1 MEQQITQP
9 DIVPGTIVTVLQPM
23 KRYRS
28 YSRWVERKAPRYF
41 REYKVD
47 MANAENK
54 LYSNDTLIVLVRA
67 PHDSEPHD
75 LILCRSLNDDTLHLL
90 AVEAVDKAQ
99 IQVPQVNVASR
110 IQQELIDK
118 LYPTIPIGTCQVI
131 ACELCDKF
139 GIKSRDNR

>member
-1 MEQQITQP
+1 MEQKITQP

-75 LILCRSLNDDTLHLL
+75 LILCRSLNDDSLQLL
-90 AVEAVDKAQ
+90 AVAAVDKAQ
-99 IQVPQVNVASR
+99 IQVPQVSAIAK
-110 IQQELIDK
+110 IQQQLIDK

-139 GIKSRDNR
+139 DIKSRENR